1 MCSTQVIGEGGYM
14 KKFKVGD
21 RVIIPSLEF
30 LSAGSIIRILKG
42 MNAVI
47 VKLDER
53 APNEYAGETDEVLM
67 WMVDIEEEVY
77 GEAKSI

>member
-1 MCSTQVIGEGGYM
+1 M

-47 VKLDER
+47 VKLDEK
-53 APNEYAGETDEVLM
+53 APNEYAWETDEVLM
-67 WMVDIEEEVY
+67 WMIDLEEEV
-77 GEAKSI
+77 IV

>member
-1 MCSTQVIGEGGYM
+1 M

-21 RVIIPSLEF
+21 RVTIPSLEF

-42 MNAVI
+42 MNAAI
-47 VKLDER
+47 VKLDEK
-53 APNEYAGETDEVLM
+53 APNEYAWETDEVLM
-67 WMVDIEEEVY
+67 WMVDLEEGVY

>member
-1 MCSTQVIGEGGYM
+1 M

-21 RVIIPSLEF
+21 RVTIPSLEF

-47 VKLDER
+47 VKLDEK
-53 APNEYAGETDEVLM
+53 APNEYAWETDEVLM
-67 WMVDIEEEVY
+67 WMVDLEEEV
-77 GEAKSI
+77 IV

>member
-1 MCSTQVIGEGGYM
+1 M

-21 RVIIPSLEF
+21 RVTIPSLEF

-47 VKLDER
+47 VKLDEK
-53 APNEYAGETDEVLM
+53 APNEYAWETGEVLM
-67 WMVDIEEEVY
+67 RMTDLEEEV
-77 GEAKSI
+77 IV

>member
-1 MCSTQVIGEGGYM
+1 M

-21 RVIIPSLEF
+21 RVTMPSLEF

-47 VKLDER
+47 VKLDEK
-53 APNEYAGETDEVLM
+53 APNEYAWETDEVLM
-67 WMVDIEEEVY
+67 WMVDIEEEV
-77 GEAKSI
+77 IV